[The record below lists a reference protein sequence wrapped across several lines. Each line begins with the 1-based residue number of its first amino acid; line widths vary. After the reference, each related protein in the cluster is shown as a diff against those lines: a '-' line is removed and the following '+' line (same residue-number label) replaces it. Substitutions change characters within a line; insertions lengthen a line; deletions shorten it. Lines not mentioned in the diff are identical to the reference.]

1 MEGNKLKEALRKR
14 ERFLVLAELTG
25 GPGYSY
31 APIEKFLARAKEQAG
46 HDIPREF
53 TFAGITLPQNPGGV
67 ANIEP
72 GDVIAKIESS
82 DLLNGLGVIPHI
94 SCKDANTDAIFSS
107 LIGYRERGIQTV
119 LALTGDKPVSAKGV
133 FELDSVS
140 LLAMIASMNREAWL
154 KAKPGQWDQV
164 RTFLAGAAVSP
175 FKYTEPSQMQQ
186 YYKMEKKISVGA
198 DFLITQ
204 VGWDWKK
211 SLEMFRYMADNGL
224 EIPVVGNVY
233 LLSTMTPAPRLMHDG
248 KLPGCYVSGSFYEKV
263 RSEKLDAH
271 IARAAQQIAMYK
283 AIGATGVDLGG
294 VPNYDIFV
302 QILQQAAQIGDHW
315 EQFKDNLYFPPPQ
328 NAFYLYDDQGT
339 RRSLDRPKKKFR
351 QRWFNFM
358 HRSILDPDYR
368 GFRLFRGIMHMT
380 GAEKGRGFAY
390 RSFNMM
396 EKAFKY
402 TAFECQECGD
412 CYLPEN
418 FGYCTMGGCEKGLA
432 NAPCGDSTVDGKC
445 GNNLDTVCR
454 GEQIYLAAAAELNG
468 RDRLRTTINKP
479 RNPALSHSS
488 SILNYLFG
496 KDHTMKNA
504 LISIGESIHASI
516 PKTGKVMQELVALG
530 PGAYDKES
538 GPLNYIKALIID
550 QAQEG
555 ADYIAINVD
564 AFGESDPQLAKD
576 LMVQYV
582 KLVRRWGQGVPACMD
597 SSDNKVL
604 KAGLKEWYSTG
615 ANVKLPLI
623 NSIKVYTADEM
634 MPLKKECPFAF
645 IGLLMT
651 EEKATGPGGSHS
663 VDELYELAIQLF
675 DKAVKQHSFKP
686 QEIFF
691 DSTVFPLA
699 IDMPMEPGVPG
710 YTYRAFETIKKIKSD
725 SKMKGV
731 HCSLGI
737 SNCCRDL
744 PARRIG
750 ICRAY
755 VAKAMEYGLDAGIVN
770 VNHHYGQK
778 EVDSRL
784 YDMIDAFARMD
795 GSAEATNRAMMLM
808 GQFCAENRK

>member
-1 MEGNKLKEALRKR
+1 MELKEAFRKQD
-14 ERFLVLAELTG
+14 RFLVLVELTG

-31 APIEKFLARAKEQAG
+31 APIETFLGKAREQTG
-46 HDIPREF
+46 RDIPSD
-53 TFAGITLPQNPGGV
+53 FAFVGFTLPQNPGGV

-72 GDVIAKIESS
+72 ANVLAKLESVG
-82 DLLNGLGVIPHI
+82 LLKGLTAVPHI
-94 SCKDANTDAIFSS
+94 SCKDANADAIFSS
-107 LIGYRERGIQTV
+107 LIGYRENGIQAI

-133 FELDSVS
+133 FELDSIS
-140 LLAMIASMNREAWL
+140 LLSMIARMNRESWL
-154 KAKPGQWDQV
+154 KAKPGQWDTVQ
-164 RTFLAGAAVSP
+164 TLLAGAAVSP
-175 FKYTEPSQMQQ
+175 FKYTEPSLMQQ
-186 YYKMEKKISVGA
+186 YYKMEKKIAAGA

-211 SLEMFRYMADNGL
+211 SLELFRYMADNG
-224 EIPVVGNVY
+224 IDTPVFGNVY
-233 LLSTMTPAPRLMHDG
+233 LLSTITPAPRLMHDG

-263 RSEKLDAH
+263 RTEKLAAH

-283 AIGATGVDLGG
+283 AIGAAGVDLGG
-294 VPNYDIFV
+294 VPTYDIFV
-302 QILQQAAQIGDHW
+302 QILQQAAQIGQDWQQH
-315 EQFKDNLYFPPPQ
+315 KDNLCFPPPQ
-328 NAFYLYDDQGT
+328 SAFYLYDEQGT

-368 GFRLFRGIMHMT
+368 GFRLFRGIMRLT
-380 GAEKGRGFAY
+380 GAPKGRGFAY
-390 RSFNMM
+390 RSFSMM

-402 TAFECQECGD
+402 AAFECQECGD

-432 NAPCGDSTVDGKC
+432 NAPCGDSTVEGKC
-445 GNNLDTVCR
+445 GNNLQAVCR

-468 RDRLRTTINKP
+468 RQRLRTTINEP

-496 KDHTMKNA
+496 RDHTMKNA

-516 PKTGKVMQELVALG
+516 PKTGKVMQELIDLG
-530 PGAYDKES
+530 PGAYEQPS
-538 GPLNYIKALIID
+538 GPLHYIKALIVD
-550 QAQEG
+550 QAEEG

-564 AFGESDPQLAKD
+564 AFGENDPQLAAD
-576 LMVQYV
+576 LMVDYV
-582 KLVRRWGQGVPACMD
+582 RLVRRWGKGVPACMD
-597 SSDNKVL
+597 SSDNRIL
-604 KAGLKEWYSTG
+604 KAGLREWYSAG
-615 ANVKLPLI
+615 GSIKPPLI

-634 MPLKKECPFAF
+634 MPLKKEFPFAF

-663 VDELYELAIQLF
+663 VEELYELAKQLY
-675 DKAVKQHSFKP
+675 DKAVGQYNFKP
-686 QEIFF
+686 EEIFF

-725 SKMKGV
+725 PKMKGV
-731 HCSLGI
+731 HCSLGV

-770 VNHHYGQK
+770 VGHHYGQK
-778 EVDSRL
+778 DIDPGL
-784 YDMIDAFARMD
+784 YEMIDAFARMD